1 MHVIDVK
8 CCNIDVIKCNYMVL
22 HPASIVYMT
31 DYILPLFITWHI
43 TSCVYSLQVSLHP
56 ASIDY
61 MFHYMLPNQ
70 LHALG
75 SITSITCSQIH
86 YMRPVF
92 TVVNQWAA
100 GRAIS
105 SDAAIAVSPGWRD

>member
-1 MHVIDVK
+1 
-8 CCNIDVIKCNYMVL
+8 MVL

-43 TSCVYSLQVSLHP
+43 TSCLYSLQVSLHP

-75 SITSITCSQIH
+75 SITSITCSRIH